1 MPRHT
6 EGFRRGALEPEPPM
20 PVRGVPHGWRDH
32 WDRDDDD
39 PVLVAAV
46 EAMLEQQRLIARFR
60 RPPRHAS
67 RKQDA
72 RKCVS

>member
-1 MPRHT
+1 
-6 EGFRRGALEPEPPM
+6 
-20 PVRGVPHGWRDH
+20 
-32 WDRDDDD
+32 
-39 PVLVAAV
+39 VLVAAV